1 MNRINTYDVFEGE
14 DLKVAELIQQRRLQV
29 LVHSCIYYKFNHNVV
44 SDMQFDK
51 WAKELASLQKQ
62 YPEISDK
69 VMYSDEFKGFD
80 GSTGFDLPI
89 EDEWVVEKAKK
100 FVPYKIIK
108 SVEPKVD
115 SKGKFKLF

>member
-51 WAKELASLQKQ
+51 WAKELALLQKQ